1 MNNLKTNPKGLDVI
15 IYRVQK
21 KLYDKLS
28 TMWAG
33 VELFGYDRCY
43 LSNRNGVKS
52 IDYYVSDKEY
62 ENLIVA
68 EKNKFF
74 FTAENEV
81 KNVGINYY
89 ETSIELYFIVN
100 VSEIKPDI
108 LHRAD
113 EEVRKDVLNLLQTMS
128 DTSIDYVVFN
138 TDNVFNK
145 YFFNQ
150 VIDLEPYHCFKVVL
164 KVNKY
169 HLNNKLCI

>member
-15 IYRVQK
+15 IYKVQK

-28 TMWAG
+28 TMWVG

-52 IDYYVSDKEY
+52 IDYYISDKEY

-100 VSEIKPDI
+100 VSEIKPDV

-113 EEVRKDVLNLLQTMS
+113 EEVRKDVLNVLQTMS

-138 TDNVFNK
+138 TDNVFSK

-150 VIDLEPYHCFKVVL
+150 VIYLEPYHCFKVVL